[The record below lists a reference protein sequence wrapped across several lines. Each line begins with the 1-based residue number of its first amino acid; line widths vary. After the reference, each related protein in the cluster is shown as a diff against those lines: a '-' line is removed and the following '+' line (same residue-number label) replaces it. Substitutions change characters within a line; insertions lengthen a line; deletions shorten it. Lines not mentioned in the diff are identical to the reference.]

1 MWRNLKFLHMW
12 SDLKFLHMKD
22 VEKSEISSIVYT
34 IYGIL
39 LHFTQFC
46 CKIRIFWLFTVFCRK
61 ILSRDLRA
69 IVWRKFESKIVPVEK
84 K

>member
-22 VEKSEISSIVYT
+22 VEKSEISPIVYT

-46 CKIRIFWLFTVFCRK
+46 YFRCFVAKFYLAIYTLLCGEN
-61 ILSRDLRA
+61 LSQ
-69 IVWRKFESKIVPVEK
+69 K
-84 K
+84 

>member
-46 CKIRIFWLFTVFCRK
+46 CKIRIFFGYLRCFVAKFYLAIYALLCGEN
-61 ILSRDLRA
+61 LSQ
-69 IVWRKFESKIVPVEK
+69 K
-84 K
+84 